1 MTNVDVRSSNDCVGI
16 QFGTDRITGC
26 RATKTML
33 GGVKYQYASVSM
45 TDGDA
50 SGALS
55 ELLTS
60 LGGGK
65 APLPI
70 LAAIPTE
77 ECYFATRPI
86 ASGAANA
93 SPRVLL
99 RESLRSSATRLDQMT
114 IDVIYWQPD
123 RRNVAGIA
131 AAPTERVEAIRE
143 AVAEN
148 GHSLQRLEPAASS
161 LIGTAPQHEGRDHR
175 GGMMTRV
182 FLGDSSLLAVMSRG
196 AQPIHWQRL
205 PLPAGDEATGIVSA
219 VRALETAVA
228 ACGLDRTPDSVVI
241 HGRRKLQ
248 SLIDQQWLDDNLPG
262 DLRWIDTPTLS
273 DKDVARA
280 MADRFLSDE
289 DEGLD
294 FIRAHR
300 DPMQLRRV
308 VPYKEIMAYVI
319 AASLL
324 AGTLWLRVGDV
335 KSKHTS
341 LISNAPAMVA
351 DGTNPKTERD
361 QLNARATSISQFLD
375 KRIQWSAVIDDVT
388 QTLPDGVRLTDIRGS
403 ARMARKTKKQTK
415 TTPTTMVLRGE
426 CALDEDGSMP
436 SSLNGLAD
444 SMRKIERI
452 ADHFDQVE
460 LADVR
465 RTRSQDTG
473 VAGAEFSLVFTT
485 KK

>member
-1 MTNVDVRSSNDCVGI
+1 MNNVDVRSSNDCVGI
-16 QFGTDRITGC
+16 QCGTDRITAC

-33 GGVKYQYASVSM
+33 GGTKYQYAAVSLA
-45 TDGDA
+45 DRDLCD
-50 SGALS
+50 ALS
-55 ELLTS
+55 ELIAS
-60 LGGGK
+60 LGVSK
-65 APLPI
+65 TTLPI
-70 LAAIPTE
+70 LAAIPTD

-131 AAPTERVEAIRE
+131 AAPTERVDAIRA

-161 LIGTAPQHEGRDHR
+161 LIGVAPEHEGRDRR
-175 GGMMTRV
+175 GGMTTRV
-182 FLGDSSLLAVMSRG
+182 FLGDARLLAVMSKG
-196 AQPIHWQRL
+196 GQPIHWQTL

-219 VRALETAVA
+219 VRALETAA
-228 ACGLDRTPDSVVI
+228 TACGLDRTPDIVVI
-241 HGRRKLQ
+241 HGREKLRT
-248 SLIDQQWLDDNLPG
+248 LIDQQWLHDNLPG
-262 DLRWIDTPTLS
+262 DFRWIDSPMSS

-280 MADRFLSDE
+280 MADRFLSGE

-300 DPMQLRRV
+300 DPLQLRRV
-308 VPYKEIMAYVI
+308 VPYKEIVAYVV
-319 AASLL
+319 AASVL
-324 AGTLWLRVGDV
+324 AGSLWLRVADV
-335 KSKHTS
+335 RNQHTRM
-341 LISNAPAMVA
+341 ISDAPPMVA

-375 KRIQWSAVIDDVT
+375 DRIQWSAVIDEVT
-388 QTLPDGVRLTDIRGS
+388 HTLPQGVRLTDIRGS
-403 ARMARKTKKQTK
+403 ARMAQKRKKQTK
-415 TTPTTMVLRGE
+415 TTPITMVLRGE
-426 CALDEDGSMP
+426 CALDEDGAMP
-436 SSLNGLAD
+436 STLNGLAD
-444 SMRKIERI
+444 SMRSIDRI
-452 ADHFDQVE
+452 ADHFDHVE

-485 KK
+485 KD